1 MAIISPTGVIQPD
14 TIECPSGPSGPSGP
28 PGPKDLTK
36 KLFSPGGTV
45 PGIIYRR
52 DALKNPPKIKRL
64 RQ

>member
-14 TIECPSGPSGPSGP
+14 TIECPSGP
-28 PGPKDLTK
+28 PGPKGLTK